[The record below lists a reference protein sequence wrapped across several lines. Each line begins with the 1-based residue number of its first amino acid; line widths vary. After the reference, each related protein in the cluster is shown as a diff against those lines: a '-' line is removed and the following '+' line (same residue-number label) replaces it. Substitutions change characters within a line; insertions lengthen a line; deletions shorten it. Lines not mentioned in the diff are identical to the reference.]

1 MMAVYWD
8 RGAELRVP
16 QRRAP
21 PAFKASRCMLFCF
34 VSCES
39 CCLLLGVSFS
49 RPTRCALWSQRAGGV
64 TNVYP
69 TACTTAPARAR
80 EVDGVWCNPREG
92 VWKNFPAVPGAAAR
106 SLSFGTKLR
115 EEGDRRAVLRKAC
128 GKKIRK
134 EMGRGIARASV
145 AALEELLEEANKLRG
160 SRLMMDARNATI
172 FLERKARAGASA
184 RFAQRVFRGV
194 MGRNASKAQKAS
206 RRTFLLIP
214 HAW

>member
-1 MMAVYWD
+1 
-8 RGAELRVP
+8 
-16 QRRAP
+16 
-21 PAFKASRCMLFCF
+21 MLCCF

-39 CCLLLGVSFS
+39 CCLFFLVSFS
-49 RPTRCALWSQRAGGV
+49 RPTRFALWSQRAGGV

-69 TACTTAPARAR
+69 IACTTAPARAR

-106 SLSFGTKLR
+106 SFSFGTKLR
-115 EEGDRRAVLRKAC
+115 EEGDRRAVLRKTC

-172 FLERKARAGASA
+172 FLERKARADASA

-194 MGRNASKAQKAS
+194 MGRNASKTQKAS